1 VRNFAALSMLYCSN
15 SKGRSMEPEHRKD
28 QDAAERAKTERT
40 PSNAEKPAFT
50 VPFASEGL
58 ERVRDSHC

>member
-1 VRNFAALSMLYCSN
+1 MEPGHREDDTAPDPQATEQSRSNTEQAAL
-15 SKGRSMEPEHRKD
+15 
-28 QDAAERAKTERT
+28 
-40 PSNAEKPAFT
+40 T

>member
-1 VRNFAALSMLYCSN
+1 
-15 SKGRSMEPEHRKD
+15 MEPKHRKD
-28 QDAAERAKTERT
+28 HDAAERAETERT
-40 PSNAEKPAFT
+40 PSSVEKTAVT

>member
-1 VRNFAALSMLYCSN
+1 
-15 SKGRSMEPEHRKD
+15 MEPKNRKD
-28 QDAAERAKTERT
+28 HDAAERAKTERT
-40 PSNAEKPAFT
+40 PSSAETTAFT

>member
-1 VRNFAALSMLYCSN
+1 
-15 SKGRSMEPEHRKD
+15 MEPGHRED
-28 QDAAERAKTERT
+28 ETAPDPQATERSR
-40 PSNAEKPAFT
+40 PNNDQEALT

>member
-1 VRNFAALSMLYCSN
+1 
-15 SKGRSMEPEHRKD
+15 MEPKPRKD
-28 QDAAERAKTERT
+28 HDATERAKTERT
-40 PSNAEKPAFT
+40 PSSVEKTAVT

>member
-1 VRNFAALSMLYCSN
+1 
-15 SKGRSMEPEHRKD
+15 MESEHRKD
-28 QDAAERAKTERT
+28 HDAAEQAKTERT
-40 PSNAEKPAFT
+40 PSSADAEKATST

>member
-1 VRNFAALSMLYCSN
+1 
-15 SKGRSMEPEHRKD
+15 MEPEHRND
-28 QDAAERAKTERT
+28 HDAAERAKTERT

>member
-1 VRNFAALSMLYCSN
+1 
-15 SKGRSMEPEHRKD
+15 MEPEQRKD
-28 QDAAERAKTERT
+28 HDAAERTKTERT
-40 PSNAEKPAFT
+40 PSNTEKATST

>member
-1 VRNFAALSMLYCSN
+1 
-15 SKGRSMEPEHRKD
+15 MEPGQRED
-28 QDAAERAKTERT
+28 ETAQDRQATERST
-40 PSNAEKPAFT
+40 SNTDQEALT

>member
-1 VRNFAALSMLYCSN
+1 
-15 SKGRSMEPEHRKD
+15 MEPEHRKD
-28 QDAAERAKTERT
+28 SDAAERAKPERT
-40 PSNAEKPAFT
+40 PSSAEKAVST